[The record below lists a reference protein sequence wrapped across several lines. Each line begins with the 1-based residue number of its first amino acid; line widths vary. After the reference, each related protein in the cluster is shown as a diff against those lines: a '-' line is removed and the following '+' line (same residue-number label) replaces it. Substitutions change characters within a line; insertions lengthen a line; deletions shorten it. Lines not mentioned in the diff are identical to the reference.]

1 MYRILRR
8 YHRDLA
14 ALMYLLLVYPVFT
27 SETTYGRHPPTAV
40 LALFLAI
47 SLGGLSGN
55 WLMLRG
61 LDRKIRE
68 QKLQRLVELPFFRF
82 LAALVVLPFWPVFAI
97 GGLVEGFIDSA
108 WMPVVFVF
116 LAGVNGTMLS
126 RYGRG
131 RSNAVSPRW
140 LTIVG
145 TIQLLLFELT
155 IYTVLLEGFPMAERN
170 FHVSLASLPLLVVP
184 MTGLFVL
191 LFLPSFLAFHVEECV
206 HRRSKGRAFL
216 SLWAR
221 FILTR
226 YLPVFLHFYLR
237 GPG

>member
-1 MYRILRR
+1 VYRFLER

-14 ALMYLLLVYPVFT
+14 VLIYLLPVYPVFT
-27 SETTYGRHPPTAV
+27 SEATYGRHPPTAV
-40 LALFLAI
+40 LVLAI

-55 WLMLRG
+55 WLVLRG
-61 LDRKIRE
+61 LDGKIRE
-68 QKLQRLVELPFFRF
+68 RQLQKLVELPFFRF
-82 LAALVVLPFWPVFAI
+82 LAALVVLPFWPVFAL
-97 GGLVEGFIDSA
+97 GGLVDGFIDSA
-108 WMPVVFVF
+108 WMPVVFVL
-116 LAGVNGTMLS
+116 LAGINGTMLS

-131 RSNAVSPRW
+131 RSHAVSPRW

-145 TIQLLLFELT
+145 TSQLLLFELT
-155 IYTVLLEGFPMAERN
+155 IYTVLLEGFPLGEKD
-170 FHVSLASLPLLVVP
+170 FHVSLASLPLLVAP

-191 LFLPSFLAFHVEECV
+191 FFLPSLFAFHVEECV
-206 HRRSKGRAFL
+206 RRRSRGRAFL

-226 YLPVFLHFYLR
+226 YLPVYLLFYLR